1 MDETAFIPLRLV
13 LQPSGYGVDLTRP
26 EMVLGRH
33 SEADIRL
40 PLPDVSRRHCRFVFD
55 RGQWRVFDL
64 GSLNGILV
72 NGNRV
77 DSAELHEGDVIAI
90 GGFTFS
96 ASLLIGH
103 KVNQDPVEN
112 QDNGEAILR
121 SIADALP
128 RFAVGVRPTHR
139 RAS

>member
-1 MDETAFIPLRLV
+1 
-13 LQPSGYGVDLTRP
+13 
-26 EMVLGRH
+26 MVLGRH

-55 RGQWRVFDL
+55 HGQWRIFDL

-72 NGNRV
+72 NGKRV

-96 ASLLIGH
+96 ASMLIGN

-128 RFAVGVRPTHR
+128 RFAPVVRPTHR

>member
-1 MDETAFIPLRLV
+1 MDEPAFIPLRLV

-55 RGQWRVFDL
+55 CGQWRVFDL

-72 NGNRV
+72 NGKRV
-77 DSAELHEGDVIAI
+77 GSADLHEGDVIAI

-96 ASLLIGH
+96 ASMLIGH
-103 KVNQDPVEN
+103 KVNQDPVET

-128 RFAVGVRPTHR
+128 RFAPGVRPTHR